1 MARRKKPPISLIRL
15 TAVMRHF
22 ANDSRAIEI
31 AMEKPRRLYA
41 ENNSDSIIEMIE
53 KEIKVRK

>member
-1 MARRKKPPISLIRL
+1 MARRKKPPIALVRL

-22 ANDSRAIEI
+22 ANNSKAIEI

-53 KEIKVRK
+53 KAIKVRE